1 MTKYI
6 ACCFLF
12 LSMSCSTA
20 IEIVTEENYEVV
32 VLPDGS
38 QVYLNRQSK
47 ISYKEDF
54 TPRTI
59 NLHGEAFFYVTP
71 SETTFM
77 VTTQH
82 GDVLVLGTEF
92 NVKTTSKQIAVDV
105 KKGVV
110 ELKTAYDQ
118 STIKKGIKAI
128 YKDGEQAVQ
137 QIKSD
142 KEYRKW
148 IRSLEKDFKKLGKE
162 LRPILKEIGN
172 DLKKAGK
179 KIGDEFKN

>member
-1 MTKYI
+1 MAKYV

-12 LSMSCSTA
+12 LSMACGTS
-20 IEIVTEENYEVV
+20 IEIETEENFEAV

-38 QVYLNRQSK
+38 QVYLNRHSK

-59 NLHGEAFFYVTP
+59 NLKGEAFFTVVP
-71 SETTFM
+71 SQSAFI
-77 VTTQH
+77 VTTPH
-82 GDVLVLGTEF
+82 ADVEVLGTEF
-92 NVKTTSKQIAVDV
+92 NVKTTSKQIVVDV

-118 STIKKGIKAI
+118 STIQKGIKAI

-162 LRPILKEIGN
+162 LKPMLKEIGN
-172 DLKKAGK
+172 DFKKAGK